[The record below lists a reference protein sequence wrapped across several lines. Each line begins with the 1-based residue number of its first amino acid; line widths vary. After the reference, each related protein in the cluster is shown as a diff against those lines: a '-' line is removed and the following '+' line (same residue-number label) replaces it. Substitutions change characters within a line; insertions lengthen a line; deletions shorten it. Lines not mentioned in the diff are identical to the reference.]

1 MGKRLWRRLC
11 KAFLQRNVG
20 DKEKLDM
27 LFINKILMEWMRIGA
42 KANISLGFLYL
53 DKKFAD

>member
-1 MGKRLWRRLC
+1 M
-11 KAFLQRNVG
+11 
-20 DKEKLDM
+20 DM

-53 DKKFAD
+53 DKKFAEFVILRKKIVAFDRKIHIFLST